1 MEAAQPSHPSANN
14 DVIKGSNSE
23 NELDPKI
30 PSSEEKKKTPLLM
43 KVYGILCVVDGVLT
57 IPLGILFVGLVAWA
71 LFYRPDLISVS
82 SDPTLATVLPVVS
95 FIVIMINAGFLIGF
109 GISLLKNHRRNAARW
124 SYVLIVLTILRILLD
139 IMLQGLGEHLIAPAI
154 QLLILLVISVTVDPS
169 LIEERE
175 LKRKLRSME
184 DRDAIEEGTLGRDPE
199 GKGYIELNFFNL
211 FWVFV
216 VCSVLGL
223 LIETVQHMV
232 VVDPG
237 VYQDRAGMLFGPFSP
252 IYGMGAVICG
262 METEH
267 LMVQGVKRLH
277 DSVWKIEGDRI
288 VAGTYSTAVMA
299 AGGNISLKEVNT
311 KQLKLPLELLR
322 KAGANV
328 REEEFSLHISMKD
341 RPKALSVCTGPYPEF
356 PTDLQ
361 SPFMAFLACA
371 KGESRIR
378 EQVFEDRFGTAAA
391 LRKMGADI
399 TCKGKDAWVRGVYP
413 LKGARVKALDL
424 RGGAALAV
432 AALGAEGKTVI
443 EDCSHIVRGYEDICR
458 DINALGGKISWMES
472 DTG

>member
-1 MEAAQPSHPSANN
+1 MCRIGINGGKRLYGCVDIEGAKNSILPVMAASILNRTVTVIHNCPDIEDVRRMENILKYLGCTVKRENGSIYIDTENAVNRIIPGSISGTLRASSILIGPLLARFSYVKIARPGGCDIGKRPIDIHLNALKCLGAQWSLS
-14 DVIKGSNSE
+14 DGYTEVEGR
-23 NELDPKI
+23 LR
-30 PSSEEKKKTPLLM
+30 SSEVFFRLPS
-43 KVYGILCVVDGVLT
+43 
-57 IPLGILFVGLVAWA
+57 VGATENIIMAAV
-71 LFYRPDLISVS
+71 F
-82 SDPTLATVLPVVS
+82 LAGQTV
-95 FIVIMINAGFLIGF
+95 I
-109 GISLLKNHRRNAARW
+109 HNAAKEPEI
-124 SYVLIVLTILRILLD
+124 S
-139 IMLQGLGEHLIAPAI
+139 
-154 QLLILLVISVTVDPS
+154 QLCHF
-169 LIEERE
+169 
-175 LKRKLRSME
+175 
-184 DRDAIEEGTLGRDPE
+184 
-199 GKGYIELNFFNL
+199 LN
-211 FWVFV
+211 
-216 VCSVLGL
+216 
-223 LIETVQHMV
+223 
-232 VVDPG
+232 
-237 VYQDRAGMLFGPFSP
+237 
-252 IYGMGAVICG
+252 GMGAVICG

-299 AGGNISLKEVNT
+299 AGGNISLKEVKT

>member
-1 MEAAQPSHPSANN
+1 MRLTDLLERLEYEVVQGSEKAEVTELTNDSRKVVPGSVFVCISGAVSDGHAYVKEVAEKGAKAVIVEKQVEAP
-14 DVIKGSNSE
+14 
-23 NELDPKI
+23 
-30 PSSEEKKKTPLLM
+30 
-43 KVYGILCVVDGVLT
+43 DGV
-57 IPLGILFVGLVAWA
+57 
-71 LFYRPDLISVS
+71 
-82 SDPTLATVLPVVS
+82 TV
-95 FIVIMINAGFLIGF
+95 I
-109 GISLLKNHRRNAARW
+109 HNAAKEPEI
-124 SYVLIVLTILRILLD
+124 S
-139 IMLQGLGEHLIAPAI
+139 
-154 QLLILLVISVTVDPS
+154 QLCHF
-169 LIEERE
+169 
-175 LKRKLRSME
+175 
-184 DRDAIEEGTLGRDPE
+184 
-199 GKGYIELNFFNL
+199 LN
-211 FWVFV
+211 
-216 VCSVLGL
+216 
-223 LIETVQHMV
+223 
-232 VVDPG
+232 
-237 VYQDRAGMLFGPFSP
+237 
-252 IYGMGAVICG
+252 GMGAVICG

>member
-1 MEAAQPSHPSANN
+1 MVLEKLGAIIEEEDGQYKAEAFNGLKGCEIELSYPSVGATEQA
-14 DVIKGSNSE
+14 V
-23 NELDPKI
+23 LAAV
-30 PSSEEKKKTPLLM
+30 LA
-43 KVYGILCVVDGVLT
+43 DGV
-57 IPLGILFVGLVAWA
+57 
-71 LFYRPDLISVS
+71 
-82 SDPTLATVLPVVS
+82 TV
-95 FIVIMINAGFLIGF
+95 I
-109 GISLLKNHRRNAARW
+109 HNAAKEPEI
-124 SYVLIVLTILRILLD
+124 S
-139 IMLQGLGEHLIAPAI
+139 
-154 QLLILLVISVTVDPS
+154 QLCHF
-169 LIEERE
+169 
-175 LKRKLRSME
+175 
-184 DRDAIEEGTLGRDPE
+184 
-199 GKGYIELNFFNL
+199 LN
-211 FWVFV
+211 
-216 VCSVLGL
+216 
-223 LIETVQHMV
+223 
-232 VVDPG
+232 
-237 VYQDRAGMLFGPFSP
+237 
-252 IYGMGAVICG
+252 GMGAVICG

-472 DTG
+472 DTE

>member
-1 MEAAQPSHPSANN
+1 MYE
-14 DVIKGSNSE
+14 
-23 NELDPKI
+23 
-30 PSSEEKKKTPLLM
+30 
-43 KVYGILCVVDGVLT
+43 
-57 IPLGILFVGLVAWA
+57 
-71 LFYRPDLISVS
+71 
-82 SDPTLATVLPVVS
+82 
-95 FIVIMINAGFLIGF
+95 
-109 GISLLKNHRRNAARW
+109 
-124 SYVLIVLTILRILLD
+124 
-139 IMLQGLGEHLIAPAI
+139 
-154 QLLILLVISVTVDPS
+154 
-169 LIEERE
+169 
-175 LKRKLRSME
+175 
-184 DRDAIEEGTLGRDPE
+184 
-199 GKGYIELNFFNL
+199 
-211 FWVFV
+211 
-216 VCSVLGL
+216 
-223 LIETVQHMV
+223 
-232 VVDPG
+232 
-237 VYQDRAGMLFGPFSP
+237 
-252 IYGMGAVICG
+252 
-262 METEH
+262 
-267 LMVQGVKRLH
+267 
-277 DSVWKIEGDRI
+277 KIEGDRI

>member
-1 MEAAQPSHPSANN
+1 MAAIQ
-14 DVIKGSNSE
+14 
-23 NELDPKI
+23 
-30 PSSEEKKKTPLLM
+30 
-43 KVYGILCVVDGVLT
+43 VYGMNSLEGEISVQGSKNGALPVMAGALLHKGVTVLLNVPDIEDTRCMIDILRELGCDCKREGIRLVIDASKASGTEVPEKYVKAMRSSIILLGALLGRMKEGQCSLPGGCLIGARPVDLHLMVLRGLGAEITEKEGKFRADAGQGLSGSELYLPYPSVGATEQAILAAVLADGV
-57 IPLGILFVGLVAWA
+57 
-71 LFYRPDLISVS
+71 
-82 SDPTLATVLPVVS
+82 TV
-95 FIVIMINAGFLIGF
+95 I
-109 GISLLKNHRRNAARW
+109 HNAAKEPEI
-124 SYVLIVLTILRILLD
+124 S
-139 IMLQGLGEHLIAPAI
+139 
-154 QLLILLVISVTVDPS
+154 QLCHF
-169 LIEERE
+169 
-175 LKRKLRSME
+175 
-184 DRDAIEEGTLGRDPE
+184 
-199 GKGYIELNFFNL
+199 LN
-211 FWVFV
+211 
-216 VCSVLGL
+216 
-223 LIETVQHMV
+223 
-232 VVDPG
+232 
-237 VYQDRAGMLFGPFSP
+237 
-252 IYGMGAVICG
+252 GMGAVICG

>member
-1 MEAAQPSHPSANN
+1 MAAIQ
-14 DVIKGSNSE
+14 
-23 NELDPKI
+23 
-30 PSSEEKKKTPLLM
+30 
-43 KVYGILCVVDGVLT
+43 VYGMNPLEGEISVQGSKNGALPIMAGALLHKGTTVLYNVPDIEDTRCMTDILREIGCRCEKTGSRLVIDAAFVDRTEVPGKYVKAMRSSIILLGALLGRMKEGRCSFPGGCLIGARPVDLHLMVLEKLGAIIEEEDGQYKAEAFNGLKGCEIELSYPSVGATEQAVLAAVLADGV
-57 IPLGILFVGLVAWA
+57 
-71 LFYRPDLISVS
+71 
-82 SDPTLATVLPVVS
+82 TV
-95 FIVIMINAGFLIGF
+95 I
-109 GISLLKNHRRNAARW
+109 HNAAKEPEI
-124 SYVLIVLTILRILLD
+124 S
-139 IMLQGLGEHLIAPAI
+139 
-154 QLLILLVISVTVDPS
+154 QLCHF
-169 LIEERE
+169 
-175 LKRKLRSME
+175 
-184 DRDAIEEGTLGRDPE
+184 
-199 GKGYIELNFFNL
+199 LN
-211 FWVFV
+211 
-216 VCSVLGL
+216 
-223 LIETVQHMV
+223 
-232 VVDPG
+232 
-237 VYQDRAGMLFGPFSP
+237 
-252 IYGMGAVICG
+252 GMGAVICG

-267 LMVQGVKRLH
+267 LMVQGVKKTSRQCM
-277 DSVWKIEGDRI
+277 ENRRGPDR
-288 VAGTYSTAVMA
+288 GRDLQYGSY
-299 AGGNISLKEVNT
+299 GSRGNISLKEVNT

>member
-1 MEAAQPSHPSANN
+1 MAAIQ
-14 DVIKGSNSE
+14 
-23 NELDPKI
+23 
-30 PSSEEKKKTPLLM
+30 
-43 KVYGILCVVDGVLT
+43 VYGMNPLEGEISVQGSKNGALPIMAGALLHKGTTVLYNVPDIEDTRCMTDILREIGCRCEKTGSRLVIDAAFVDRTEVPGKHVKAMRSSIILLGALLGRMKEGRCSFPGGCLIGARPVDLHLMVLEKLGAIIEEEDGQYKAEAFNGLKGCEIELSYPSVGATEQAVLAAVLADGV
-57 IPLGILFVGLVAWA
+57 
-71 LFYRPDLISVS
+71 
-82 SDPTLATVLPVVS
+82 TV
-95 FIVIMINAGFLIGF
+95 I
-109 GISLLKNHRRNAARW
+109 HNAAKEPEI
-124 SYVLIVLTILRILLD
+124 S
-139 IMLQGLGEHLIAPAI
+139 
-154 QLLILLVISVTVDPS
+154 QLCHF
-169 LIEERE
+169 
-175 LKRKLRSME
+175 
-184 DRDAIEEGTLGRDPE
+184 
-199 GKGYIELNFFNL
+199 LN
-211 FWVFV
+211 
-216 VCSVLGL
+216 
-223 LIETVQHMV
+223 
-232 VVDPG
+232 
-237 VYQDRAGMLFGPFSP
+237 
-252 IYGMGAVICG
+252 GMGAVICG

>member
-1 MEAAQPSHPSANN
+1 MVLEKLGAIIEEEDGQYKAEAFNGLKGCEIELSYPSVGATEQAVLAAVLA
-14 DVIKGSNSE
+14 DGGTVI
-23 NELDPKI
+23 
-30 PSSEEKKKTPLLM
+30 
-43 KVYGILCVVDGVLT
+43 
-57 IPLGILFVGLVAWA
+57 
-71 LFYRPDLISVS
+71 
-82 SDPTLATVLPVVS
+82 
-95 FIVIMINAGFLIGF
+95 
-109 GISLLKNHRRNAARW
+109 HNAAKEPEI
-124 SYVLIVLTILRILLD
+124 S
-139 IMLQGLGEHLIAPAI
+139 
-154 QLLILLVISVTVDPS
+154 QLCHF
-169 LIEERE
+169 
-175 LKRKLRSME
+175 
-184 DRDAIEEGTLGRDPE
+184 
-199 GKGYIELNFFNL
+199 LN
-211 FWVFV
+211 
-216 VCSVLGL
+216 
-223 LIETVQHMV
+223 
-232 VVDPG
+232 
-237 VYQDRAGMLFGPFSP
+237 
-252 IYGMGAVICG
+252 GMGAVICG

-288 VAGTYSTAVMA
+288 VAGTYSMA